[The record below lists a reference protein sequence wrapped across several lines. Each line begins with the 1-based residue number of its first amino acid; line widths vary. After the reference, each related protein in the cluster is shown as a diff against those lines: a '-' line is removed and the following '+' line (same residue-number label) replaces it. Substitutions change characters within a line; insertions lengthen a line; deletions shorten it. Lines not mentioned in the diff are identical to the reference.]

1 MQTTTLGRGG
11 PVVSRAGLGLMGMS
25 GIYGQADDQESLATI
40 HAALDAGITLL
51 DTGDFYGMGHNELLL
66 RDALRRGVRR
76 ESVFIQVKFGG
87 QRDPSGAFV
96 GHDASPAAAKNSLA
110 YTLTRLGTDYV
121 DLYQPARLDP
131 QVPIEDTVG
140 AIAEMVQAGYVR
152 HIGLS
157 EVGADTIRRA
167 HAVHPIAALQIEYSL
182 MSRGIEAEIL
192 PAVRELG
199 ISVTAYGILS
209 RGLLS
214 SGTARLAPGD
224 PRTRF
229 PRFSGE
235 NHARNLELLVALEAI
250 ADRARG
256 DRRPA
261 GHRLGGLARR
271 GHHPADRHQAPGPAG
286 RGPEGARPDAERGR
300 PGRGRGRR
308 PGRRGRRG
316 PLRPGPGRRPRQRAL
331 APWPVTAARSV
342 RSARGDQPGIWPGW
356 PLGRGRC
363 GTWPLAGVVRSQLP
377 NVPPRPHLLAGR

>member
-25 GIYGQADDQESLATI
+25 GIYGEADDQESLATI

-87 QRDPSGAFV
+87 QRDPSGAFI
-96 GHDASPAAAKNSLA
+96 GHDASPAVAKNSLA

-250 ADRARG
+250 AERVG
-256 DRRPA
+256 GGLPA
-261 GHRLGGLARR
+261 GGS
-271 GHHPADRHQAPGPAG
+271 
-286 RGPEGARPDAERGR
+286 
-300 PGRGRGRR
+300 
-308 PGRRGRRG
+308 
-316 PLRPGPGRRPRQRAL
+316 
-331 APWPVTAARSV
+331 VTAAQLAIAWVASRGEDIIPLIGTK
-342 RSARGDQPGIWPGW
+342 RRDRLAEALKALDLTLSADDLAAVEAAVPAAAVAGDRYAPAQVAA
-356 PLGRGRC
+356 LDSER
-363 GTWPLAGVVRSQLP
+363 
-377 NVPPRPHLLAGR
+377 